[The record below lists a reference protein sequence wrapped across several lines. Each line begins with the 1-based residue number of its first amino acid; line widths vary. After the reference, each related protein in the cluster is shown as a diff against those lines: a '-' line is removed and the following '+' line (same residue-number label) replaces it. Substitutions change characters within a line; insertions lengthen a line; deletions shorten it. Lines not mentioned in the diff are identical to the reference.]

1 METTEKVNTDVTV
14 NLKIGFDQIW
24 DLITQLTDDAQV
36 QLLDKLQH
44 RLETDGIILIRQDR
58 KQQYEA
64 NLTAEQLL
72 NEPDVFIN
80 YFDVDEFAAEE
91 EPEISDEEFYES
103 LKEL

>member
-1 METTEKVNTDVTV
+1 MPTTEIIKPDLTV

-24 DLITQLTDDAQV
+24 DLIVQLGDEAQV

-44 RLETDGIILIRQDR
+44 RLETDGIIMIRQDR
-58 KQQYEA
+58 KQQFETD
-64 NLTAEQLL
+64 LTAEQLL

-80 YFDVDEFAAEE
+80 YFDVDKFAAEE